1 MTILS
6 GPSAHPIFSRC
17 PAMRE
22 ALPHVPLGE
31 FPTPV
36 ERHDDLARELGI
48 GGLWV
53 KRDDLSG
60 EVYGGNKVRK
70 LEVLLA
76 DALRAGA
83 REVVTFG
90 GAGSNH
96 ALASAI
102 YGQRLGFRVDL
113 FLTPQPASEHV
124 RRNLLLDHSFGAVMH
139 HAEDAA
145 SAMRDAAEHVSR
157 RTAETGVEPYVI
169 PYGGTNALA
178 VVGMMDA
185 GLELVMQTVQGE
197 LPVPDAVYV
206 AAGSL
211 GTAAGI
217 AMGLAAGEVSTEV
230 RAVRVTSVDVAS
242 RQTLDALL
250 EDTDDLVC
258 AMDTSCICTHD
269 LAPRIRLIE
278 DFYGEG
284 YGTPMAEAD
293 AAVRCARAHGLI
305 LDGTYTGRAFAAL
318 IAEAETGALADAQV
332 VFWDTFDSHG
342 FTERL
347 VGADPAA
354 LPETFA
360 RYFEDVRRPA
370 GPSRG

>member
-6 GPSAHPIFSRC
+6 GPSAHPLFSRC

-22 ALPHVPLGE
+22 TLPHVPIGT

-36 ERHDDLARELGI
+36 ERHDALARELGI
-48 GGLWV
+48 GELWV

-96 ALASAI
+96 ALATAI
-102 YGQRLGFRVDL
+102 YGQRLGLRVDL
-113 FLTPQPASEHV
+113 FLTPQPVSGHV
-124 RRNLLLDHSFGAVMH
+124 RRNLLLDHAFGAHLH

-145 SAMRDAAEHVSR
+145 MAMAGAAEYVAQ
-157 RTAETGVEPYVI
+157 RTKDTGVAPYVI

-178 VVGMMDA
+178 VTGMIDA
-185 GLELVMQTVQGE
+185 GLELVMQVLHGE
-197 LPVPDAVYV
+197 LPMPGAVYV

-217 AMGLAAGEVSTEV
+217 AIGLAVGESGAEV
-230 RAVRVTSVDVAS
+230 RAVRVTSAEVAS
-242 RQTLDALL
+242 RALLDALI
-250 EDTDDLVC
+250 EEAGDLAF
-258 AMDTSCICTHD
+258 AMDTSCACVSGI
-269 LAPRIRLIE
+269 APKVRLID
-278 DFYGEG
+278 DFYGIG
-284 YGTPMAEAD
+284 YGTPMPEAEA
-293 AAVRCARAHGLI
+293 AVELARAHGLI

-318 IAEAETGALADAQV
+318 VAEARTGALADERV
-332 VFWDTFDSHG
+332 VFWDTFDSHD
-342 FTERL
+342 FADL
-347 VGADPAA
+347 LADADPAV
-354 LPETFA
+354 LPQAFA
-360 RYFEDVRRPA
+360 RYFDGVRGTDD
-370 GPSRG
+370 GPVG

>member
-6 GPSAHPIFSRC
+6 GPSAHPLFSRC

-22 ALPHVPLGE
+22 QLPHVPIGT

-36 ERHDDLARELGI
+36 ERHEELARELGI
-48 GGLWV
+48 GELWV

-60 EVYGGNKVRK
+60 EIYGGNKVRK

-96 ALASAI
+96 ALATAV
-102 YGQRLGFRVDL
+102 YGPRLGLTVDL

-124 RRNLLLDHSFGAVMH
+124 RRNLLLDHAFGAHLH

-145 SAMRDAAEHVSR
+145 SAMDAAAEHVKR
-157 RTAETGVEPYVI
+157 RTRETGIAPYVI

-178 VVGMMDA
+178 VTGMIDA
-185 GLELVMQTVQGE
+185 GLELVMQAFQGE
-197 LPVPDAVYV
+197 LAMPDVVYV

-217 AMGLAAGEVSTEV
+217 AIGLAVGECSAEV
-230 RAVRVTSVDVAS
+230 RAVRVTSAEVAS
-242 RQTLDALL
+242 REVLDALI
-250 EDTDDLVC
+250 EDARDLVC
-258 AMDTSCICTHD
+258 AMDTSCSCTLD
-269 LAPRIRLIE
+269 IEPTVRLI
-278 DFYGEG
+278 DDAYGAG
-284 YGTPMAEAD
+284 YGTPMPEAE
-293 AAVRCARAHGLI
+293 AAVRLAAASGLT
-305 LDGTYTGRAFAAL
+305 LDGTYTGRAFASL
-318 IAEAETGALADAQV
+318 IAAAATGELADKRV
-332 VFWDTFDSHG
+332 VFWDTFDSHD
-342 FTERL
+342 FAERL
-347 VGADPAA
+347 VGVDPAA
-354 LPETFA
+354 LPGPFG
-360 RYFEDVRRPA
+360 RYFADAP
-370 GPSRG
+370 GPDTSVLD

>member
-6 GPSAHPIFSRC
+6 GPSAHPLFSRC

-22 ALPHVPLGE
+22 ALPHVPLGS

-36 ERHDDLARELGI
+36 ERHDELARELGI

-83 REVVTFG
+83 HEVVTFG

-96 ALASAI
+96 ALATAI

-113 FLTPQPASEHV
+113 FLTPQPGSAHV
-124 RRNLLLDHSFGAVMH
+124 RRNLLLDHAFGAHMH
-139 HAEDAA
+139 HAEDAT
-145 SAMRDAAEHVSR
+145 SAMADAATHVAE
-157 RTAETGVEPYVI
+157 RTKESGIAPYVI

-178 VVGMMDA
+178 VTGLVDA
-185 GLELVMQTVQGE
+185 GLELVMQAVQGE
-197 LPVPDAVYV
+197 LPMPEVVYV

-217 AMGLAAGEVSTEV
+217 AIGLAAGECAAEV
-230 RAVRVTSVDVAS
+230 RAVRVTSADVAS
-242 RQTLDALL
+242 QQVLDALI
-250 EDTDDLVC
+250 EDARDLIC
-258 AMDTSCICTHD
+258 AMDTSCACALEIT
-269 LAPRIRLIE
+269 PRVRLI
-278 DFYGEG
+278 DDAYGAG
-284 YGTPMAEAD
+284 YGTPMPEAEA
-293 AAVRCARAHGLI
+293 AVELARAHGLT
-305 LDGTYTGRAFAAL
+305 LDGTYTGRAFASLVA
-318 IAEAETGALADAQV
+318 AAATGALADKHV
-332 VFWDTFDSHG
+332 VFWDTFDSHD
-342 FTERL
+342 FTDL
-347 VGADPAA
+347 LADATPAA
-354 LPETFA
+354 LPEQFS
-360 RYFEDVRRPA
+360 RYFDDVRRPDDSVC
-370 GPSRG
+370 G

>member
-22 ALPHVPLGE
+22 QLPHVPLGE

-36 ERHDDLARELGI
+36 ERHDRLARELGI
-48 GGLWV
+48 GELWV

-60 EVYGGNKVRK
+60 EIYGGNKVRK

-76 DALRAGA
+76 DALRSGA
-83 REVVTFG
+83 HEVVTFG

-96 ALASAI
+96 ALATAI

-113 FLTPQPASEHV
+113 FLTPQPTSDHV

-139 HAEDAA
+139 HAEDAGA
-145 SAMRDAAEHVSR
+145 AMSDAAEYVASR
-157 RTAETGVEPYVI
+157 TRETGVAPYVI

-178 VVGMMDA
+178 VTGMMDA
-185 GLELVMQTVQGE
+185 GLELVMQAFQGE
-197 LPVPDAVYV
+197 ISVPDVLFV

-211 GTAAGI
+211 GTAVGI
-217 AMGLAAGEVSTEV
+217 AIGLAAGECKAEV
-230 RAVRVTSVDVAS
+230 RAVRVTSAEVAS
-242 RQTLDALL
+242 RQVLDTLVEDAR
-250 EDTDDLVC
+250 DLIC
-258 AMDTSCICTHD
+258 AMDTSCVCTVD
-269 LAPRIRLIE
+269 LAPRVRLVE
-278 DFYGEG
+278 DFYGAG
-284 YGTPMAEAD
+284 YGTPMPEAEA
-293 AAVRCARAHGLI
+293 AVARARALGLT

-318 IAEAETGALADAQV
+318 MAEAATGALADKRV
-332 VFWDTFDSHG
+332 VFWDTFDSHD

-347 VGADPAA
+347 DGIEPAA
-354 LPETFA
+354 LPEMFA
-360 RYFEDVRRPA
+360 RYFMGAQEPVAPA
-370 GPSRG
+370 LG